1 MNKRFPP
8 PYDYDGYYPP
18 HRPEPDDFTP
28 DNIPH
33 HEPPFVPHADWPHN
47 IHPRWNDS
55 EPAIVQ
61 PWWNDCCNHEEDDC
75 ICVTSADYE
84 RWNTLVD
91 LSGLS
96 AFNPEDLSAALSAY
110 ERLDNYSALEDAA
123 GCVSANSGIWNSAV
137 YVPNIYENL
146 SAICSA
152 LSGKYDK
159 SEWSGIYVYE
169 NEIQGTG
176 TVERPLH
183 LSPAIRDIIW
193 TVSGSLE
200 SGYKIG
206 LLNADD
212 YDRLKTDINA
222 LNNKNVAQ
230 DMALSGIYD
239 MLRKLAV
246 DLTAAEQKVDDYTR
260 LWVCEPDPSK
270 RSPGDPKTFYYWD
283 STNPSWSDS

>member
-84 RWNTLVD
+84 RWTTLVD
-91 LSGLS
+91 LSALS

-110 ERLDNYSALEDAA
+110 EKLDNYSALEDAA
-123 GCVSANSGIWNSAV
+123 GCVSANSGIWNSAG
-137 YVPNIYENL
+137 YVPDIYETL
-146 SAICSA
+146 SAMNDILA
-152 LSGKYDK
+152 QKYDI
-159 SEWSGIYVYE
+159 SAWSGIYT
-169 NEIQGTG
+169 NNAEIQGTG

-183 LSPAIRDIIW
+183 LSPAIRDILY

-206 LLNADD
+206 LVNAQD
-212 YDRLKTDINA
+212 YVNIRNQLDNLGS
-222 LNNKNVAQ
+222 KNTIQ
-230 DMALSGIYD
+230 DMALSAIYD
-239 MLRKLAV
+239 MLKILAG

-260 LWVCEPDPSK
+260 LWVCEPVESQ
-270 RSPGDPKTFYYWD
+270 RTDPKSFYYWD
-283 STNPSWSDS
+283 STNPSWRDS

>member
-8 PYDYDGYYPP
+8 QYPYDGYYPP
-18 HRPEPDDFTP
+18 HPPEPDDFTP

-91 LSGLS
+91 LSALS
-96 AFNPEDLSAALSAY
+96 AFNPEDISAALSAY

-123 GCVSANSGIWNSAV
+123 GCVSANSGIWNSAG
-137 YVPNIYENL
+137 YVPDIYETL
-146 SAICSA
+146 SAMNDILA
-152 LSGKYDK
+152 QKYDV
-159 SEWSGIYVYE
+159 SAWSGIYT
-169 NEIQGTG
+169 NNAEIQGTG

-183 LSPAIRDIIW
+183 LSPAVRDILW

-200 SGYKIG
+200 SGYKAG
-206 LLNADD
+206 LVNDQD
-212 YDRLKTDINA
+212 YVNLRNQIDNLGS
-222 LNNKNVAQ
+222 KNTVQ
-230 DMALSGIYD
+230 DMALSAIYD
-239 MLRKLAV
+239 MLKILAG

-260 LWVCEPDPSK
+260 LWVYEPVAG
-270 RSPGDPKTFYYWD
+270 RRTDPKTFYYWD
-283 STNPSWSDS
+283 SNDPSWRESL

>member
-8 PYDYDGYYPP
+8 QYPYDGYYPP
-18 HRPEPDDFTP
+18 HPPEPDDFTP

-91 LSGLS
+91 LSALS
-96 AFNPEDLSAALSAY
+96 AFNPEDISAALSAY
-110 ERLDNYSALEDAA
+110 EKLDNYSALEDAA
-123 GCVSANSGIWNSAV
+123 GCVSANSGIWNSAG
-137 YVPNIYENL
+137 YVPDIYETL
-146 SAICSA
+146 SAIDDV
-152 LSGKYDK
+152 LKQKYDV
-159 SEWSGIYVYE
+159 SAWSGIYT
-169 NEIQGTG
+169 NNAEIQGTG

-183 LSPAIRDIIW
+183 LSPAVRDILY

-200 SGYKIG
+200 SGYKAG
-206 LLNADD
+206 LVNDQD
-212 YDRLKTDINA
+212 YVNLRNQIDNLGS
-222 LNNKNVAQ
+222 KNTVQ
-230 DMALSGIYD
+230 DMALSAIYD
-239 MLRKLAV
+239 KLKILAG

-260 LWVCEPDPSK
+260 LWVCEPVAG
-270 RSPGDPKTFYYWD
+270 RRTDPKTFYYWD
-283 STNPSWSDS
+283 SINPSWSDS

>member
-91 LSGLS
+91 LSALS
-96 AFNPEDLSAALSAY
+96 AFNPEDISAALSAY
-110 ERLDNYSALEDAA
+110 EKLDNYSALEDAA
-123 GCVSANSGIWNSAV
+123 GCVSANSGIWNSAG
-137 YVPNIYENL
+137 YVPDIYETL
-146 SAICSA
+146 SAMNDILA
-152 LSGKYDK
+152 QKYDT
-159 SEWSGIYVYE
+159 SSWSGIYT
-169 NEIQGTG
+169 NNAEIQGYG

-183 LSPAIRDIIW
+183 LSPAVRDILY

-200 SGYKIG
+200 SGYKAG
-206 LLNADD
+206 LVNAQD
-212 YDRLKTDINA
+212 YVNIRNQLDNLGS
-222 LNNKNVAQ
+222 KNTIQ
-230 DMALSGIYD
+230 DMALSAIYD
-239 MLRKLAV
+239 MLKILAG

-260 LWVCEPDPSK
+260 LWVCEPVESQ
-270 RSPGDPKTFYYWD
+270 RTDPKTFYYWD
-283 STNPSWSDS
+283 STKPSWRE

>member
-91 LSGLS
+91 LSALS
-96 AFNPEDLSAALSAY
+96 AFNPEDISAALSAY
-110 ERLDNYSALEDAA
+110 EKLDNYSALEDAA
-123 GCVSANSGIWNSAV
+123 GCVSANSGIWNSAG
-137 YVPNIYENL
+137 YVPDIYETL
-146 SAICSA
+146 SAMNDILA
-152 LSGKYDK
+152 QKYDI
-159 SEWSGIYVYE
+159 SAWSGIYT
-169 NEIQGTG
+169 NNAEIQGTG

-183 LSPAIRDIIW
+183 LSPAVRDILY

-200 SGYKIG
+200 SGYKVGLVNGQDYVNLRNQIDNIG
-206 LLNADD
+206 S
-212 YDRLKTDINA
+212 
-222 LNNKNVAQ
+222 KNTIQ
-230 DMALSGIYD
+230 DMALSAIYD
-239 MLRKLAV
+239 MLKILAKDV
-246 DLTAAEQKVDDYTR
+246 SAAEQKVDDYTR
-260 LWVCEPDPSK
+260 LWVCEPVSSRRTDE
-270 RSPGDPKTFYYWD
+270 KTFYYWD
-283 STNPSWSDS
+283 STKPSDSDF

>member
-8 PYDYDGYYPP
+8 QYPYDGYYPP
-18 HRPEPDDFTP
+18 HPPEPDDFTP

-91 LSGLS
+91 LSALS
-96 AFNPEDLSAALSAY
+96 AFNPEDISAALSAY
-110 ERLDNYSALEDAA
+110 EKLDNYSALEDAA
-123 GCVSANSGIWNSAV
+123 GCVSANSGIWNSAG
-137 YVPNIYENL
+137 YVPDIYETL
-146 SAICSA
+146 SAMNDILA
-152 LSGKYDK
+152 QKYDV
-159 SEWSGIYVYE
+159 SAWSGIYT
-169 NEIQGTG
+169 NNAEIQGTG

-183 LSPAIRDIIW
+183 LSLAVRDILW

-200 SGYKIG
+200 SGYKAG
-206 LLNADD
+206 LVNDQD
-212 YDRLKTDINA
+212 YVNLRNQIDNLGS
-222 LNNKNVAQ
+222 KNTVQ
-230 DMALSGIYD
+230 DMALSAIYD
-239 MLRKLAV
+239 MLKILAG

-260 LWVCEPDPSK
+260 LWVCETDPNK
-270 RSPGDPKTFYYWD
+270 RTDPKTFYYWD
-283 STNPSWSDS
+283 STKPSWSDS

>member
-1 MNKRFPP
+1 MNRRYP
-8 PYDYDGYYPP
+8 PYNYDGYYPP
-18 HRPEPDDFTP
+18 HPPEPDDFTP

-91 LSGLS
+91 LSALS
-96 AFNPEDLSAALSAY
+96 AFNPEDISAALSAY
-110 ERLDNYSALEDAA
+110 EKLDNYSALEDAA
-123 GCVSANSGIWNSAV
+123 GCVSANSGIWNSAG
-137 YVPNIYENL
+137 YVPDIYETL
-146 SAICSA
+146 SAMNDILA
-152 LSGKYDK
+152 QKYDV
-159 SEWSGIYVYE
+159 SAWSGIYTKE
-169 NEIQGTG
+169 SEIQGTG

-183 LSPAIRDIIW
+183 LSPAVRDILW

-200 SGYKIG
+200 SGYNAG

-222 LNNKNVAQ
+222 IAGKNTAQ
-230 DMALSGIYD
+230 DMALSAIYD
-239 MLRKLAV
+239 MLKILAG

-260 LWVCEPDPSK
+260 LWVYEPVAG
-270 RSPGDPKTFYYWD
+270 RRTDPKTFYYWD
-283 STNPSWSDS
+283 SNDPSWSDS